1 MGGIRPFPI
10 DVAGAAAAPK
20 AVIDGPF
27 SESLRS
33 LPMDLALAQSPSKLN
48 LEHVPGPTGGLGAIR
63 RSEVKRS
70 GTGIPNN
77 ALYVGRLE

>member
-1 MGGIRPFPI
+1 
-10 DVAGAAAAPK
+10 
-20 AVIDGPF
+20 
-27 SESLRS
+27 
-33 LPMDLALAQSPSKLN
+33 MDLALAQSPSKLN